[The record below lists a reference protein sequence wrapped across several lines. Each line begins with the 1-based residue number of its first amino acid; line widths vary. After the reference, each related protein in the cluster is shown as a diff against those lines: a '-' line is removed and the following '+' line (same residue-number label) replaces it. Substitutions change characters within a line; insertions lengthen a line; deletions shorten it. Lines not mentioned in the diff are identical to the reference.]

1 MDFALRNIIKKYKR
15 YAEENSANKDF
26 DEFIKNIEK
35 DIYKNHI
42 LVTILGNSNYFK
54 IYITIY
60 FDKIELVRNFNDYYV
75 ADRKFNLCIY
85 FSEDEIIDI
94 DFMKDKG
101 RMGIRPEY
109 DIKQFSK
116 EDMTFLKQIYSF
128 TKNLLVKEY
137 IEILKERIK

>member
-1 MDFALRNIIKKYKR
+1 MDFAIRNIIKKYKR
-15 YAEENSANKDF
+15 YVEENSANKDF
-26 DEFIKNIEK
+26 AEFMKNIEK

-42 LVTILGNSNYFK
+42 LVTILGKSNYFI
-54 IYITIY
+54 IYVTIY
-60 FDKIELVRNFNDYYV
+60 FDKIELVRNFDGYYV

-94 DFMKDKG
+94 VFMKDKG

-109 DIKQFSK
+109 DIKIFSK

-128 TKNLLVKEY
+128 TKNSLVKEY
-137 IEILKERIK
+137 IEILKGRIK